1 MKASFYKNQGNTKKD
16 SKRKRGTKELQTKQK
31 TINKMA
37 IAMSSL
43 LITTLN
49 IYGFNSPI
57 KII

>member
-1 MKASFYKNQGNTKKD
+1 MKACCYKNQGNTKKD
-16 SKRKRGTKELQTKQK
+16 SKRKRGTEELQTKQK

-37 IAMSSL
+37 IAISSL